1 MATSV
6 KQMLE
11 AANAIVPK
19 ITSAQADGMIAKGNT
34 LILDVRDAPEV
45 AASGKIAGAINVPR
59 GMLEFRAD
67 PEFPSITIKT
77 SKGEKPSFCI
87 ASLAGERLSLASC
100 SRNWVTTTSTI
111 SVASK
116 TGPGRSIRPERRQRP
131 EAVAAQ
137 QRYGSRCRLWRCH

>member
-67 PEFPSITIKT
+67 PESQYHDKNFERRKT
-77 SKGEKPSFCI
+77 VILYCVSGGR
-87 ASLAGERLSLASC
+87 AALAGKLLKELGYDEVYNLGSFKD
-100 SRNWVTTTSTI
+100 WTGTVD
-111 SVASK
+111 K
-116 TGPGRSIRPERRQRP
+116 T
-131 EAVAAQ
+131 
-137 QRYGSRCRLWRCH
+137 

>member
-19 ITSAQADGMIAKGNT
+19 LTSAQADGMIAKGNT
-34 LILDVRDAPEV
+34 LILHVRDAPEV

-67 PEFPSITIKT
+67 PESQYHDKNF
-77 SKGEKPSFCI
+77 
-87 ASLAGERLSLASC
+87 ERGK
-100 SRNWVTTTSTI
+100 NGH
-111 SVASK
+111 SVL
-116 TGPGRSIRPERRQRP
+116 
-131 EAVAAQ
+131 
-137 QRYGSRCRLWRCH
+137 RLWRASGSRWQAAQGTGLRRRLQSR

>member
-34 LILDVRDAPEV
+34 LILDVRDAPEG
-45 AASGKIAGAINVPR
+45 ASSGKIAGAINVPR

-67 PEFPSITIKT
+67 PESQNHDKNFERRKT
-77 SKGEKPSFCI
+77 VMLYSVSAGRR
-87 ASLAGERLSLASC
+87 SLAGKLLKEL
-100 SRNWVTTTSTI
+100 
-111 SVASK
+111 
-116 TGPGRSIRPERRQRP
+116 
-131 EAVAAQ
+131 
-137 QRYGSRCRLWRCH
+137 